1 MTSGTVV
8 SLDQYRARLQ
18 QLRAQ
23 GRRYEYVNQAGHLLA
38 QAPQEVSVRLQ
49 VIRELARIGLPEV
62 AVSLV
67 DRLPEPLGR
76 SPQARQ
82 LVAQLERLP
91 GALVPWSTLAL
102 QFEANLR
109 ALCDRGGDCDALRD
123 AWRSAE
129 PRLRAYVLPDGN
141 HQIAQLADDGG
152 WQWLL
157 PLGDY
162 KTAAARSTSPHGD
175 ETLPAGYVLEGLGY
189 GWYLPT
195 VYADTA
201 RTFHD
206 YSSSIHV
213 LEPDAV
219 TLAINLHLH
228 DWQAM
233 IEDER
238 VHVFWGPDAV
248 RQWAD
253 LLGRR
258 LDLPLP
264 KYQLKV
270 TGWTGPISPPIEG
283 ALQQLKRQ
291 RDAYCDKAV
300 ADARAAYAERDAA
313 WYARRFSRCDPAD
326 PWRAM
331 CFVSRYTTF
340 LKYSVRDL
348 AEGLRNAGWRVEVVT
363 EPTDHSLLL
372 LAEHARAVADFQP
385 DVLFVADHL
394 RSEFKDVLPPE
405 LIFVTWAQDRLS
417 NLLSAEAARQF
428 SLSA

>member
-1 MTSGTVV
+1 MSAAVL
-8 SLDQYRARLQ
+8 SLDEYRAKLQ
-18 QLRAQ
+18 HLQAQ
-23 GRRYEYVNQAGHLLA
+23 GKRYDFINEAGYLLA
-38 QAPQEVSVRLQ
+38 QVPQEVSVRLQ
-49 VIRELARIGLPEV
+49 AVRELARIGLPEV

-67 DRLPEPLGR
+67 AQLPEHLGR
-76 SPQARQ
+76 SPQVRQ

-91 GALVPWSTLAL
+91 GALVPWSAL
-102 QFEANLR
+102 TPRFEANLQ
-109 ALCDRGGDCDALRD
+109 ALGRRGGDCDGLRD

-141 HQIAQLADDGG
+141 HQTARLGDDGC
-152 WQWLL
+152 WHWLL

-162 KTAAARSTSPHGD
+162 KAAAAGSTPPHGE

-189 GWYLPT
+189 GWYLPKA
-195 VYADTA
+195 YADTA
-201 RTFHD
+201 RTFHH

-228 DWQAM
+228 DWRAM
-233 IEDER
+233 IQDER
-238 VHVFWGPDAV
+238 VYVFWGADAV

-270 TGWTGPISPPIEG
+270 TGWTGPVSPAIEG
-283 ALQQLKRQ
+283 VLQQLKQQ
-291 RDAYCDKAV
+291 RDAYREQAV
-300 ADARAAYAERDAA
+300 ADARAAYAQRDAA
-313 WYARRFSRCDPAD
+313 WYARRFSRLDPAD
-326 PWRAM
+326 PWRAT

-348 AEGLRNAGWRVEVVT
+348 AEGLRGAGWRVEVIT
-363 EPTDHSLLL
+363 EPTDHSVLLP
-372 LAEHARAVADFQP
+372 AEHARAVADFRP
-385 DVLFVADHL
+385 DALFVVDHL
-394 RSEFKDVLPPE
+394 RSEFKDMLPPE
-405 LIFVTWAQDRLS
+405 LIFVTWVQDRLS
-417 NLLSAEAARQF
+417 NLLNVEAARRF
-428 SLSA
+428 GRNA